1 MELLGTDIQYIRA
14 SLPTYGYL
22 ALPTV
27 KRILRDVL
35 LALAYAH
42 PRGIVHTGS
51 LLGLPVP
58 VIMLILC
65 FPGSVRYQT
74 G

>member
-1 MELLGTDIQYIRA
+1 MELLGTNIQYIRA

-35 LALAYAH
+35 PALAYAH
-42 PRGIVHTGS
+42 PRSIAHTGS

-58 VIMLILC
+58 VIMLILF

>member
-1 MELLGTDIQYIRA
+1 M
-14 SLPTYGYL
+14 PNYGYS
-22 ALPTV
+22 ALPTL

-35 LALAYAH
+35 LAIAYVH
-42 PRGIVHTGS
+42 SRGIAHIGS
-51 LLGLPVP
+51 LLGLPIP
-58 VIMLILC
+58 ILMLIF